1 VKRALRYGTVALVT
15 VVAVAATVVTRAPAA
30 WAGDWLEARSKLRL
44 LDARGTLWSG
54 SALLALSDGRK
65 MSAVPGRVSWRLDLS
80 SLLSGRASAE
90 LSHPWIG
97 APLALAIGRDAVTLQ
112 AGGAELPA
120 SVLAA
125 LGTPF
130 NTLRPGGSLQLRWTE
145 LALRRGTMAGD
156 LQIDWRDA
164 QSALSSVA
172 PLGSY
177 RLRISAAGEGAR
189 LRLDTMAGPLRLQG
203 SGTLRGTRVS
213 FKGLASADPDM
224 RPALNGLLGVLGP
237 RSGDN
242 AILAVET

>member
-1 VKRALRYGTVALVT
+1 MRRTLRYGTVALVALL
-15 VVAVAATVVTRAPAA
+15 AVAATIVVRAPAA
-30 WAGDWLEARSKLRL
+30 WAGDWLEARSRLRL

-54 SALLALSDGRK
+54 SALLALSDGRQL
-65 MSAVPGRVSWRLDLS
+65 SAVPGRISWRLHPW
-80 SLLSGRASAE
+80 SLLGGPALAE
-90 LSHPWIG
+90 LSHPWVG
-97 APLALAIGRDAVTLQ
+97 VPLVVAIGRDAVSLQ
-112 AGGAELPA
+112 AGSAELPA

-125 LGTPF
+125 LGAPF

-145 LALRRGTMAGD
+145 LALRRGTMAGE

-177 RLRISAAGEGAR
+177 RLQITAAGDRAR

-203 SGTLRGTRVS
+203 SGVLRGTRVS

-242 AILAVET
+242 AILALET

>member
-1 VKRALRYGTVALVT
+1 MKRALQYGTVALLAVL
-15 VVAVAATVVTRAPAA
+15 AVAATVVTRAPAA

-80 SLLSGRASAE
+80 SLLGGRASAE
-90 LSHPWIG
+90 LGHPWLA
-97 APLALAIGRDAVTLQ
+97 APLVLSIGRDALTLQ

-130 NTLRPGGSLQLRWTE
+130 NTLRPGGSLQLRWTG
-145 LALRRGTMAGD
+145 LALRHGTMAGD

-177 RLRISAAGEGAR
+177 RLQISAAGDGAR

-203 SGTLRGTRVS
+203 SGMLRGTRVS

-242 AILAVET
+242 AILALET